1 MESESETPFSPRWK
15 LEVDSM
21 AWQEVNLPDTRTA
34 SDYRGLHCFT
44 VSQGRMFELPRRQP
58 QKCWEGSSYYPPTKP
73 NILESVEHTPRT
85 RGKKALL
92 RAWKQTIRTRGRNG
106 LESVEKHI
114 KHMIME
120 FLKAWNGTSKKR
132 GKNTLTAWKD
142 VGNIARKRGQQQ
154 LESVDKNTWQSVER
168 TARKRSKRIEKR
180 HLESVE
186 NMLKNS

>member
-1 MESESETPFSPRWK
+1 
-15 LEVDSM
+15 
-21 AWQEVNLPDTRTA
+21 
-34 SDYRGLHCFT
+34 
-44 VSQGRMFELPRRQP
+44 
-58 QKCWEGSSYYPPTKP
+58 
-73 NILESVEHTPRT
+73 
-85 RGKKALL
+85 
-92 RAWKQTIRTRGRNG
+92 
-106 LESVEKHI
+106 
-114 KHMIME
+114 MIME

-186 NMLKNS
+186 NMLKNSLKT